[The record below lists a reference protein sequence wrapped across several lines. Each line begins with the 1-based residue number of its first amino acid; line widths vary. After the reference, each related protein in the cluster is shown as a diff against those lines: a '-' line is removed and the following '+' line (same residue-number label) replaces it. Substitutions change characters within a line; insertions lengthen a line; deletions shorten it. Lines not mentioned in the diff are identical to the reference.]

1 MKFESNALDII
12 SIKSENFKARFV
24 ADFYEL
30 KNPAEEVRKLKEMF
44 DNTVENTNNLSEIEQ
59 FDMVLQN
66 FFEKIPSKI
75 SDMNM
80 TLSTKVC
87 TEKPIYEWFNKY
99 SDMFSEKI
107 SDNFCVE
114 NDVLPLI
121 SITKNECMYILKY
134 DTAYGKIK
142 MTAFEDNNANYNI
155 TSGLKISD
163 IKNALD
169 IVKNINMPDN
179 FDNSGKLENYKIT
192 SKSNYDKIIKV
203 SKADSNFHNT
213 RIDIIDNN
221 NLNEPVCSID
231 TQVSTNN
238 EKLLENI
245 FQTLNEM
252 TYCDYVDFAS
262 EFSNKII
269 KNLYEIKTDMQSNK
283 LTMKIPFYREPC
295 KIFIDIMSNNI
306 DSNCDINI
314 IVPYANKLTE
324 YRYDN
329 EGIVSLTM
337 TEDSYKNTEKI
348 YCYIDNMNKYTNI
361 SYDGNISDDFKTEC
375 METIKEISDYIPEF
389 NKLTEKMIYT
399 MKNNIDKENLDL

>member
-1 MKFESNALDII
+1 MKLKKYENII
-12 SIKSENFKARFV
+12 SIESENYKAKIVIDISDFKNSDRMM
-24 ADFYEL
+24 DIMK
-30 KNPAEEVRKLKEMF
+30 KNF
-44 DNTVENTNNLSEIEQ
+44 NTTIENTKNLSENEQ

-80 TLSTKVC
+80 TLLTKVC

-107 SDNFCVE
+107 SDNFCIE

-121 SITKNECMYILKY
+121 SIIKNECMYILKY

-179 FDNSGKLENYKIT
+179 FNNSGKLENYKIT

-231 TQVSTNN
+231 TQVSTDN
-238 EKLLENI
+238 EKLLKNI

-269 KNLYEIKTDMQSNK
+269 KNLYEIKTDM
-283 LTMKIPFYREPC
+283 
-295 KIFIDIMSNNI
+295 
-306 DSNCDINI
+306 
-314 IVPYANKLTE
+314 
-324 YRYDN
+324 
-329 EGIVSLTM
+329 
-337 TEDSYKNTEKI
+337 
-348 YCYIDNMNKYTNI
+348 
-361 SYDGNISDDFKTEC
+361 
-375 METIKEISDYIPEF
+375 
-389 NKLTEKMIYT
+389 
-399 MKNNIDKENLDL
+399 